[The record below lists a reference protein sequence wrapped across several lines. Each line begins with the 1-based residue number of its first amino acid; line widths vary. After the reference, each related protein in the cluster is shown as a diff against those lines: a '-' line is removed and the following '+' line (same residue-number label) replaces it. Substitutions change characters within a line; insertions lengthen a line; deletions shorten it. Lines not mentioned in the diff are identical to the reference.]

1 LQDHFF
7 SVSKPAKKQR
17 IKMSLGGVSE
27 ASRATPEIQMI
38 ANKVSGCTSGKDVI
52 PNQTS
57 KI

>member
-7 SVSKPAKKQR
+7 SVSKPAKKQL

-27 ASRATPEIQMI
+27 ASRATPEIQKI
-38 ANKVSGCTSGKDVI
+38 ADKVSRCTSGKDVI

-57 KI
+57 NI